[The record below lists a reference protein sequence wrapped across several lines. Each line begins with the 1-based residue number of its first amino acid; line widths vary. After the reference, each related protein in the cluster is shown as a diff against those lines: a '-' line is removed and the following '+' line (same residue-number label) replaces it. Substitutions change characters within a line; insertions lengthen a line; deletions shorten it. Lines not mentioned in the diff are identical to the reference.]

1 MAMTK
6 NTPDQVQQF
15 EAAMKDL
22 ESIVSQMESG
32 SMSLEESLG
41 AYEKGIALFRQCQGM
56 LEQAQQRVQLLS
68 DPSNADSAQPFAD
81 LDE

>member
-1 MAMTK
+1 MAMNK
-6 NTPDQVQQF
+6 KANDQVQQF

-32 SMSLEESLG
+32 SMSLEESLN
-41 AYEKGIALFRQCQGM
+41 AYEKGIALFRQCQTM

-68 DPSNADSAQPFAD
+68 DPANAESAQPFAELGD
-81 LDE
+81 

>member
-1 MAMTK
+1 MTK
-6 NTPDQVQQF
+6 KAATDQVQQF

-41 AYEKGIALFRQCQGM
+41 AYEKGIALFRQCQSM

-68 DPSNADSAQPFAD
+68 DPSKENSAQPFAD
-81 LDE
+81 LED